1 MNGSNITC
9 RIAVLLLPALA
20 LCPVCQGAFRP
31 MYHVVTEIDRPACL
45 CVADLNSDGSVDV
58 VAGSNA
64 THVMGWCANDGSGH
78 FGALQVIADDVDGV
92 TAACAADLDGD
103 GDLDLLSSNVSGPS
117 YPWRSE
123 TASSTISWYAND
135 GSGQFGPS
143 QTIATETGEIQ
154 SVHAADVDSDG
165 DLDIVFSAIVS
176 DPRDNPRP
184 VSSPDP
190 GDDDAPSAAIGW
202 YANDGTGRFTP
213 QQAITSEPVEPQS
226 LCVADLDGDDS
237 VDVLA
242 VLDEYEIAWFRN
254 NGQGQYGD
262 PQVIHIS
269 TVQINSLCTADL
281 NGDGSLDLL
290 VASDGRWSDPS
301 LAWHPNDGS
310 GTFGPIQEIPI
321 GIDTPHNGTYAVN
334 AADVDRDGDLD
345 VIAVPYRW
353 VHVCSC
359 TMTWYANDGTGQ
371 FSFRQIIGQASDYG
385 SFSTVFA
392 ADLDSDEDLDILA
405 ASLRDDEVRWFENGG
420 LGYGPQVV
428 ISIDMELPNGVST
441 ADLDSD
447 GDLDVLATS
456 YRSDGVAWY
465 ENKGARQFGP
475 KQVIQE
481 WPLTSS
487 QWSSTDGRRICPA
500 DLDGDGDADI
510 ASSFHDT
517 DGRLAMFWHENDGS
531 GTFDI
536 HQVSSPDDYAAISVL
551 AVDLDG
557 DGDLDILGS
566 YGVIFWYANNGSGQF
581 GPMQVIAKQAI
592 APRGTSNLSAGDLD
606 GDGDVDVI
614 LTLNW
619 YENDGTGQFGPER
632 VISTNTDG
640 VNCVQAAD
648 LDGDGDLDM
657 LAAAYRYYTGGKSV
671 RYIAWYE
678 NDGSGQFGPMRLVS
692 SDVWAVQSID
702 AADLD
707 DDGDVDVLMAA
718 SNEDKVAWFENDGSG
733 QFGDQQVIY
742 DRADG
747 VQCVHAADMDGD
759 GDMDVLSAS
768 STDNTI
774 ALYDNE

>member
-9 RIAVLLLPALA
+9 GIAVLLLLALA

-58 VAGSNA
+58 VVGSDA
-64 THVMGWCANDGSGH
+64 AHVMGWCANDGSGH

-103 GDLDLLSSNVSGPS
+103 GDLDLISSDVSGPS
-117 YPWRSE
+117 YPWRNE

-143 QTIATETGEIQ
+143 QTITTETGEIQ
-154 SVHAADVDSDG
+154 SVRAADVDTDG

-202 YANDGTGRFTP
+202 YANDGTGRFAP

-226 LCVADLDGDDS
+226 LCVADLDGDDNL
-237 VDVLA
+237 DVLA
-242 VLDEYEIAWFRN
+242 VLDEYEIARFRN
-254 NGQGQYGD
+254 NGQGQFGAAEA
-262 PQVIHIS
+262 IHIS
-269 TVQINSLCTADL
+269 TVRINSLCTADL

-301 LAWHPNDGS
+301 LAWHANDGT

-334 AADVDRDGDLD
+334 AVDVDRDGDLD
-345 VIAVPYRW
+345 VIAVPYRCA
-353 VHVCSC
+353 HVCSC

-371 FSFRQIIGQASDYG
+371 FSFQQIIGHASDYG
-385 SFSTVFA
+385 SFSTLFT
-392 ADLDSDEDLDILA
+392 ADLDNDEDLDILA

-428 ISIDMELPNGVST
+428 ISTDMDLPNGVSA
-441 ADLDSD
+441 ADLDGD

-456 YRSDGVAWY
+456 CANDAVAWY
-465 ENKGARQFGP
+465 ENKGSRQFGP
-475 KQVIQE
+475 KQVIYAQ
-481 WPLTSS
+481 PPTIVRGPI
-487 QWSSTDGRRICPA
+487 DRRHICPA
-500 DLDGDGDADI
+500 DLDGDGDIDI
-510 ASSFHDT
+510 ASSFRDA
-517 DGRLAMFWHENDGS
+517 DGRFMMFWHENDGS

-536 HQVSSPDDYAAISVL
+536 QQVSAPEDYAAISVL
-551 AVDLDG
+551 AADLDG

-566 YGVIFWYANNGSGQF
+566 GGVIFWYANNGSGQF
-581 GPMQVIAKQAI
+581 GPMQVITLH
-592 APRGTSNLSAGDLD
+592 GTVNLLAADLD
-606 GDGDVDVI
+606 GDGDVDVVS
-614 LTLNW
+614 TLNW
-619 YENDGTGQFGPER
+619 YENDGTGQFGPKR

-640 VNCVQAAD
+640 VNCVHAAD

-702 AADLD
+702 VADLD
-707 DDGDVDVLMAA
+707 DDGDADVLMAA
-718 SNEDKVAWFENDGSG
+718 HYENKVAWFENDGTG
-733 QFGDQQVIY
+733 HFGDQQVIY
-742 DRADG
+742 DRAEG
-747 VQCVHAADMDGD
+747 VECIHAADMDGD

-768 STDNTI
+768 STDNAI